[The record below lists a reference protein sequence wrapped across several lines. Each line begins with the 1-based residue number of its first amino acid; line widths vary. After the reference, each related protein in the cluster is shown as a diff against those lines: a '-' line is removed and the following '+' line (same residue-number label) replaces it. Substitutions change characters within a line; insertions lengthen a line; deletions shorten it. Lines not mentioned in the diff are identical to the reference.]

1 MPLVYQVR
9 VLVVRVTI
17 LPPLLVAKVGVVVLA
32 EAVVAVPPEVK
43 AWEKLVVLLRQ
54 VQCLLLI
61 LLGLL
66 VRVAA
71 VLAAQVAVPMAPQ
84 ALVVLAVAVAVAQLQ
99 QRVAQVVP
107 VAQQAVAE
115 AAVAEPTGTITVV
128 LAAQA
133 AKHKSKS
140 GSTNETP

>member
-66 VRVAA
+66 VRVVAA
-71 VLAAQVAVPMAPQ
+71 VVAQQAVPMALRELAVQ
-84 ALVVLAVAVAVAQLQ
+84 AAVAVVAQMRQLA
-99 QRVAQVVP
+99 AQVVP

-133 AKHKSKS
+133 VKHKSKS